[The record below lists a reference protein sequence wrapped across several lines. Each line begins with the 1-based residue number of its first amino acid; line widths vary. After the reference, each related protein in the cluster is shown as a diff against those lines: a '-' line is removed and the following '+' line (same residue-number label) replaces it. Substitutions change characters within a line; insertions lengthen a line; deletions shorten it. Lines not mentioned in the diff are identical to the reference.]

1 VWELPFGKGKTFFGS
16 SGRLMNALV
25 GGWQTGAIL
34 TVQDGSPISLVETPG
49 TFNLNNSAG
58 DTAVAVG
65 GINSIAGVSKIGSG
79 VTYFNGLTQVPDPSR
94 ANITSAVRNLS
105 TMFAIANSSGQ
116 LLFVNAAPGQLG
128 TLGYGVLRGPG
139 LFNLDMNLVKRFQIT
154 EKITFQLQADALSV
168 TNTPQFANPSA
179 ANLNIDSATFGNIT
193 NTIPFG
199 TGGAR
204 VVVLKGRITF

>member
-1 VWELPFGKGKTFFGS
+1 
-16 SGRLMNALV
+16 MNAIV

-34 TVQDGSPISLVETPG
+34 SVQDGSPVTLVGTPG
-49 TFNLNNSAG
+49 TFNLNNAAG

-65 GINSIAGVSKIGSG
+65 SINSIAGVTKIGSG
-79 VTYFNGLTQVPDPSR
+79 VTYFNGLTLVPDPSR
-94 ANITSAVRNLS
+94 ANITSSLRGLS

-116 LLFVNAAPGQLG
+116 VLLANAAPGQLG

-139 LFNLDMNLVKRFQIT
+139 LFNLDLNLVKRFQIT

-179 ANLNIDSATFGNIT
+179 ANLNIDSATFGTIA

-204 VVVLKGRITF
+204 VFVLKGRITF